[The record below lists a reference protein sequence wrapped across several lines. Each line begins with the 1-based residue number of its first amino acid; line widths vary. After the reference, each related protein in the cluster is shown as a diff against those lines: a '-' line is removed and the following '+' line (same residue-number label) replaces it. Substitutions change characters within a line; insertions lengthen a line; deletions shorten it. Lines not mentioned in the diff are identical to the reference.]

1 MDNDM
6 EMRRE
11 MIKKE
16 GECKD
21 DGGVS
26 DEKEEKEEMED
37 KEENEEKECE
47 KKDGDVREE
56 VLARYIVAS
65 WGRPRIK
72 LVSTFPFTSFV
83 QICTFLFLSF
93 KFANFCFFFLQIVF
107 IFHKL
112 ILSGRS
118 CLSFNRFI
126 LWLFG

>member
-72 LVSTFPFTSFV
+72 LVSTHFPLLLLCKFPHFPFLLL
-83 QICTFLFLSF
+83 C
-93 KFANFCFFFLQIVF
+93 KFAHFCFSL
-107 IFHKL
+107 L
-112 ILSGRS
+112 
-118 CLSFNRFI
+118 
-126 LWLFG
+126 